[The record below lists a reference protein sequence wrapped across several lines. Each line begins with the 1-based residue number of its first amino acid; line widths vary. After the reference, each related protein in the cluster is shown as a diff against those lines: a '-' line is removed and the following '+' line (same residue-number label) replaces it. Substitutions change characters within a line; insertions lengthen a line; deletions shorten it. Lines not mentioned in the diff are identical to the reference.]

1 MRTEIAK
8 FGWLKELI
16 MIIIHHASLNVNNQT
31 LNNTHTHTH
40 RHAYKHPY
48 IHTHTHTHKHPRTQ
62 TRLESVNIDG
72 EKRREDMRSG

>member
-48 IHTHTHTHKHPRTQ
+48 IHTHTHTQ
-62 TRLESVNIDG
+62 TPTHAN
-72 EKRREDMRSG
+72 